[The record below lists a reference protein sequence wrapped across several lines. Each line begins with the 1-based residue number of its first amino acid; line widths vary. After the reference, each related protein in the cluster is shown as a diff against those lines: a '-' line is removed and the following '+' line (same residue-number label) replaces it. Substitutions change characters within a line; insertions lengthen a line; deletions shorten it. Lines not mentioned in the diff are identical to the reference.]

1 MPSQD
6 AELSTLDGLNPPTH
20 GPEAGFGISHV
31 PALTIVWHPTL
42 GRVGDRALLPLR
54 YGGTDVLLSRLEPDF
69 SSPGSSKRE
78 PLGDAHVSRTPIR
91 LLRLENECIRID
103 TQGSP
108 ARVVV
113 NGNPLEGCRD
123 LSASDLKAGIVLEL
137 ANRIVLLLHLDEL
150 RQESD
155 DDLGLVGASLGI
167 ERVRRE
173 IRQLASLDVPV
184 LVRGETGT
192 GKELVARALHY
203 TGARRGRP
211 FVAVNMGAI
220 PPALAASELFGSDRG
235 AFTGAVRSHLGY
247 FGAVKNGTLFLD
259 EVGEMPLD
267 VQAHLLRTLDVGEVQ
282 TLGASRIGET
292 EARIV
297 AATDADLEVKVQTG
311 AFRGPLLH
319 RLASYELVI
328 PPLRQR
334 RDDIGRL
341 LVHFLHAELERFGRA
356 DQLTASKM
364 GLPTAFIAALVR
376 HDWPGNV
383 RQLRNV
389 VRQLVLGSPDTG
401 PLDPGP
407 ALAALMS
414 TTPAPASG
422 GGPSPG
428 GSVWN
433 TAAEAAG
440 PVSKEPISPRRNR
453 KPSDVTEEELLDAM
467 RACNFDLK
475 ATAERLGIPRTSIY
489 GLVAQHKVRRASDL
503 DREEIMRSSLE
514 CEGTVEQMAKHLG
527 VSKVALQRRMR
538 ELKIGGSPDRQT

>member
-6 AELSTLDGLNPPTH
+6 EELSTLDGLSPPTDTD
-20 GPEAGFGISHV
+20 GPDTGFGNSHV

-42 GRVGDRALLPLR
+42 ERVGDRALLPLR
-54 YGGTDVLLSRLEPDF
+54 AGSAGTELSRLDPEF
-69 SSPGSSKRE
+69 SRPGSSRRE
-78 PLGDAHVSRTPIR
+78 PLGDAHVSRKPIR
-91 LLRLENECIRID
+91 LIRLDNECIRIEA
-103 TQGSP
+103 QGSP
-108 ARVVV
+108 MRVVV
-113 NGNPLEGCRD
+113 NGSPLGDCRD
-123 LSASDLKAGIVLEL
+123 FSANDLEAGIVLEI
-137 ANRIVLLLHLDEL
+137 ASRIVLLLHLDGL
-150 RQESD
+150 RQESE

-173 IRQLASLDVPV
+173 IRQLTSLDVPV

-192 GKELVARALHY
+192 GKELVARALHN
-203 TGARRGRP
+203 TGTRRGRP

-220 PPALAASELFGSDRG
+220 PPALAASELFGSDKG
-235 AFTGAVRSHLGY
+235 AFTGARAHSGY
-247 FGAVKNGTLFLD
+247 FGAAEDGTLFLD

-267 VQAHLLRTLDVGEVQ
+267 VQASLLRALDVGEVQ
-282 TLGASRIGET
+282 TLGASRMRET
-292 EARIV
+292 RARIV

-341 LVHFLHAELERFGRA
+341 FVHFLRTELERFGKSARI
-356 DQLTASKM
+356 ASNQV
-364 GLPTAFIAALVR
+364 GLPASFMAALVR

-407 ALAALMS
+407 ALTALLA
-414 TTPAPASG
+414 TNPTPTG
-422 GGPSPG
+422 GGSPG
-428 GSVWN
+428 GTEPGASP
-433 TAAEAAG
+433 T
-440 PVSKEPISPRRNR
+440 KEPVTPRRSR
-453 KPSDVTEEELLDAM
+453 KPSDVTEEELHEAL
-467 RACNFDLK
+467 RACNFDMK
-475 ATAERLGIPRTSIY
+475 ATAERLGIPRSSIY
-489 GLVAQHKVRRASDL
+489 NLVDQHKVRRASDL
-503 DREEIMRSSLE
+503 ERDEILRCLRE
-514 CEGTVEQMAKHLG
+514 CDGNVELTARRLG

-538 ELKIGGSPDRQT
+538 ELKID